1 VEEEEQPLVK
11 LLPTK
16 KEEELS
22 IDSKKQK
29 KGAYKI
35 KDLLFLARWLP
46 LY

>member
-22 IDSKKQK
+22 IDFKETKKRGLK
-29 KGAYKI
+29 
-35 KDLLFLARWLP
+35 
-46 LY
+46 